1 MKPERKRA
9 LISISITLVIGIL
22 IGALTVGLLGR
33 NAQGRQR
40 ADWKKE
46 GREKFVEMILN
57 VAEADAEQAKQIRPL
72 IYEAMD
78 KVDSLQKKTDHDVES
93 VIDGFELKLTP
104 ILSQKQMEQ
113 LQQFH
118 RRGRGGKPN
127 QQK

>member
-9 LISISITLVIGIL
+9 LISIGITLVIGIL

-78 KVDSLQKKTDHDVES
+78 KVDSLQKKD
-93 VIDGFELKLTP
+93 
-104 ILSQKQMEQ
+104 
-113 LQQFH
+113 
-118 RRGRGGKPN
+118 
-127 QQK
+127 